1 METKEFN
8 LCEILKNAPKGLK
21 LWCDVFG
28 EVELKEICDENVYY
42 PIVCL
47 KNALTISFIK
57 NGSYVNDGL
66 PVLWPSKDVR
76 TWDNWQQHLFK
87 KGDIITNE
95 KTGSTFMYFGQI
107 SCMKSD
113 GDVMTIL
120 NLGVLR
126 YATPEEKD
134 KFIKDVSKYDYVY
147 DEVSKDLREADYTGD
162 DSDVSEKSRPYVSE
176 KNFHDGMIKIVD
188 LNEKQYSVIMNLI
201 NTWQE

>member
-1 METKEFN
+1 
-8 LCEILKNAPKGLK
+8 
-21 LWCDVFG
+21 
-28 EVELKEICDENVYY
+28 VELKEILSGSVYF

-47 KNALTISFIK
+47 KNDERISFTK

-76 TWDNWQQHLFK
+76 TWGNWQEHLFK
-87 KGDIITNE
+87 KGDFITSEN
-95 KTGSTFMYFGQI
+95 TGSTFMYFDQS

-134 KFIKDVSKYDYVY
+134 KFIKNASKYGYLY
-147 DEVSKDLREADYTGD
+147 DERLKDLREADDTGD

-176 KNFHDGMIKIVD
+176 KNFREGMIKIVD